1 MENGR
6 DFLIFPEG
14 GYTNNHN
21 ELQQFQSGCF
31 SCSLRS
37 KGPVVPVVIYDSYK
51 AMNSN
56 TFEKVITQ
64 VHFLKA
70 IFFEEYG
77 SLTKQQLADLVK
89 SRIAEKLGEIKTGVC
104 ADRKPDLV
112 IGRA

>member
-1 MENGR
+1 M
-6 DFLIFPEG
+6 
-14 GYTNNHN
+14 
-21 ELQQFQSGCF
+21 
-31 SCSLRS
+31 
-37 KGPVVPVVIYDSYK
+37 VPVVIYDSYK

-70 IFFEEYG
+70 IFYEEYG

-89 SRIAEKLGEIKTGVC
+89 SRIADKLEEIKAGLYIE
-104 ADRKPDLV
+104 RKPDLV